1 LSRKSKNEGEESLLQ
16 SIFFCYKGRE
26 RRRLCMVFSPPIQ
39 DGDSIEVG
47 QDELI
52 EALTDYD
59 FDPLEEVLE
68 EIREDFEV
76 DAGQLDEYV
85 EALREEPEILDAVSH
100 YIADDFIEEEDL
112 DYDYYLRR
120 FTDDLIVYLFQQ
132 WRPEEE

>member
-1 LSRKSKNEGEESLLQ
+1 
-16 SIFFCYKGRE
+16 
-26 RRRLCMVFSPPIQ
+26 MVFSPPIQ

-85 EALREEPEILDAVSH
+85 EALREEPEILDAVSR

>member
-1 LSRKSKNEGEESLLQ
+1 
-16 SIFFCYKGRE
+16 
-26 RRRLCMVFSPPIQ
+26 MVFSPPIQ

-120 FTDDLIVYLFQQ
+120 FTDELIVYLFQQ

>member
-1 LSRKSKNEGEESLLQ
+1 
-16 SIFFCYKGRE
+16 
-26 RRRLCMVFSPPIQ
+26 MVFSPPIQ

-85 EALREEPEILDAVSH
+85 DALREEPEILDAVSR

>member
-1 LSRKSKNEGEESLLQ
+1 
-16 SIFFCYKGRE
+16 
-26 RRRLCMVFSPPIQ
+26 MVFSPPIQ

-85 EALREEPEILDAVSH
+85 DALREEPEILDAVSR

-132 WRPEEE
+132 WRSEEE